1 MGVLIIRGVYKTSY
15 NVRKMTFGS
24 YIAEYITIPYSA
36 SLYIHI
42 WTTHSKVRT
51 GWCNRSFNIPSLP
64 RLYYDHT
71 VDPIQYNQDI
81 VNIIKTVISQL
92 GASFSIRIYHPQL
105 AAAMPKILTV
115 SGYNLVEFQPSSQFS
130 RKFVRFCIDKVKGN
144 NGKIYRNTK
153 NNKSS

>member
-1 MGVLIIRGVYKTSY
+1 MKTSY

-42 WTTHSKVRT
+42 WTERPVKTALDGS
-51 GWCNRSFNIPSLP
+51 NRSFGEYSFTINTSPE
-64 RLYYDHT
+64 LYYDHT
-71 VDPIQYNQDI
+71 VEPIQYNQDI

-105 AAAMPKILTV
+105 AAAMPKILTA
-115 SGYNLVEFQPSSQFS
+115 SGYKLVEYQPSSQFS
-130 RKFVRFCIDKVKGN
+130 RKFVRFCIEKVKFN
-144 NGKIYRNTK
+144 NGKIHRNTK